1 MGGGGSDAKSDIGG
15 GHMQKVT
22 LWDGALA
29 KSDIRGGGGGHWTKV
44 GGSGGS
50 YTKSDFRW
58 GH

>member
-1 MGGGGSDAKSDIGG
+1 
-15 GHMQKVT
+15 MQKVT

-29 KSDIRGGGGGHWTKV
+29 KSDIRGGGGHWTKV